1 MLKRYSE
8 IYKEG
13 KFKIIIILS
22 VISGYF
28 NMVDIGKNISFEN
41 AITNSFN
48 GIMYP
53 LFLFF
58 ILVMTASFTITNYN
72 KNYQSL
78 IRFNNKKEYLEDLL
92 STIFKNLLFVYIV
105 YSIICLSFIITKYFG
120 RYEFE
125 TSIYSGIPNFIY
137 NIFLYIKVFLI
148 YELIIK
154 IGVLIYKGTSK
165 TIGVLF
171 LLLMY
176 ILKSSWIY
184 NINIVDSFRKIPLF
198 FGYYLITISYSSL
211 FLELFSFVLQVTIL
225 VIIIE
230 LIKHFVLKYKEIT
243 IED

>member
-1 MLKRYSE
+1 MLKKYLE

-22 VISGYF
+22 IISGYF
-28 NMVDIGKNISFEN
+28 NMIDIGKKVSFES

-78 IRFNNKKEYLEDLL
+78 IRFKDKKEYLEDLL
-92 STIFKNLLFVYIV
+92 STIFKNLLLIYIV
-105 YSIICLSFIITKYFG
+105 YSIICLVFIIIKYFG

-125 TSIYSGIPNFIY
+125 NSIYTGIPNFIY
-137 NIFLYIKVFLI
+137 NLFLYVKVFLI

-165 TIGVLF
+165 IIGVSF
-171 LLLMY
+171 LIIMY
-176 ILKSSWIY
+176 ILKSGWIY

-198 FGYYLITISYSSL
+198 FGYYLITTNYSSL

-230 LIKHFVLKYKEIT
+230 IIKYFILNYKEIT